1 MLKARFLLGLFL
13 IVGAFASCKKELSPE
28 KQAAKDDSAI
38 TDFIAKNNLVATKHS
53 SGIYYQIITPG
64 DGNTVLLSNTVS
76 VNYEGR
82 LLDGSLFDKSG
93 TTATFPLSNLIRG
106 WQIGIP
112 LIKKGGKIRLILPS
126 ALGYGNQSP
135 SSKIPSNS
143 VLDFTIELVNAQ

>member
-53 SGIYYQIITPG
+53 SGIYYQILSPG
-64 DGNTVLLSNTVS
+64 AGNSVYVSNTVDAI
-76 VNYEGR
+76 YEGR
-82 LLDGSLFDKSG
+82 YLNGSVFDKS
-93 TTATFPLSNLIRG
+93 TSTINFPLSNVIVG

-112 LIKKGGKIRLILPS
+112 LIKKGGKIRLI
-126 ALGYGNQSP
+126 
-135 SSKIPSNS
+135 IPSGLAYGSQPYLSIPANS
-143 VLDFTIELVNAQ
+143 ILDFTVELIDVK